1 MKWRE
6 KCMHFG
12 IFHWHRCVAAKSG
25 LFPDFTR
32 GRQVARASGTAVK
45 PRRIIIRPTIMDY

>member
-1 MKWRE
+1 VKWGE

-12 IFHWHRCVAAKSG
+12 IFRWRRCVAANSG
-25 LFPDFTR
+25 LFPDLTR